1 MPNLTGPQYDI
12 NELAAMHDVS
22 PSVIRK
28 YEAIGLFNKSIARAK
43 QNRRVFT
50 SEDSDR
56 LGIILGL
63 RNVAEPEVVKIILD
77 RLDGIKTRIKA
88 RGKGDRW
95 PSKDLTPEEATVDNW
110 ASEVEAGD
118 RTPTK
123 GDELLKH
130 EAEMLAATLKQLLEK
145 AERRHEAHRKFISD
159 FLKPICHQV
168 KNIAERAPTI
178 QQIRKGRKE

>member
-1 MPNLTGPQYDI
+1 MQNLTGPQYDI

-22 PSVIRK
+22 PSLIRK
-28 YEAIGLFNKSIARAK
+28 YEALGLFSKSIARAK

-50 SEDSDR
+50 TQDSDR

-77 RLDGIKTRIKA
+77 RLDGIKNRVKA
-88 RGKGDRW
+88 RGKGDQW

-130 EAEMLAATLKQLLEK
+130 EAEMLAATLKQLLDK
-145 AERRHEAHRKFISD
+145 AERKHETHRKFISD
-159 FLKPICHQV
+159 FLKPVCQQV
-168 KNIAERAPTI
+168 KNISDRAPSI
-178 QQIRKGRKE
+178 QQIRKSGKR